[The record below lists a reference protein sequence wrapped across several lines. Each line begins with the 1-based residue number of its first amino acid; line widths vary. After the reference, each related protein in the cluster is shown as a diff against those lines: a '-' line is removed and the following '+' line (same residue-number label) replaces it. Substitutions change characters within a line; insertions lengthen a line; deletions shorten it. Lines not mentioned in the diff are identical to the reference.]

1 MKKTLVVSIFGI
13 AACLLMAF
21 VLFAKKNITPAPVQR
36 PASAWKL
43 EKSKAW
49 VTGRIALDSGYA
61 KSVTLT
67 APTLSLSGMFH
78 TELAYLNED
87 DGTFMLETDI
97 YGPQRER
104 LIYSGNGIPVYLEP
118 GDTLHVE
125 FASSDFMKNSDGK
138 FSSVRYSGPN
148 AAVNADLLAFA
159 VYRKNGGY
167 GVYRNAKTVA
177 SFKAG
182 MDSLYST
189 YRDELLAF
197 AAGRK
202 CDPRFFDLADRQIS
216 VIKDGNTWYALDV
229 VPNGLIPAKEAPVL
243 FAGSESSLDDRN
255 FIFTSHLTPDAQG
268 WKGYMQAPCHTPWRT
283 VTVSDDAR
291 DILASKLILNL
302 NEPCAYDDTSW
313 IKPVKYMGVW
323 WEMITGKS
331 DWAYTRDVPSV
342 QLGVTDYARCRPSGR
357 HGAENENVKRYI
369 DFAAAHGFD
378 QLLVEGWNVGW
389 EDWFGHTKDYVF
401 DFVTPYPDFDIAALN
416 EYAHGKGIRLMMHH
430 ETSASVRNYERH
442 MEAAYRLMDKYGYNS
457 VKSGYVGDILPRGEH
472 HYGQWM
478 NNHYLYAV
486 RRAADHKIM
495 VNAHEAVRPTGLCR
509 TYPNLIGNESARG
522 TEYQAFG
529 GSKPHHVT
537 ILPFTRLQGGPMDYT
552 PGIFVMDVAEVN
564 PGNHSH
570 VNATLANQL
579 ALYVTMYSPLQM
591 AADLPE
597 HYEKYMD
604 AFRFIEDVALDWEES
619 RYLLAEPGDYIV
631 VARKAKDTGEW
642 FVGGV
647 TDENRRTVTLP
658 FDYLDPGKEY
668 VATLYAD
675 APDADYQTNPQA
687 YVIRTGKVRQR
698 TELDVEMARGGGFA
712 ISIREATDADRKLCK
727 LK

>member
-49 VTGRIALDSGYA
+49 ITGRVALDSGYA

-78 TELAYLNED
+78 TELAYLNES
-87 DGTFMLETDI
+87 DGTFTLEAEI

-255 FIFTSHLTPDAQG
+255 FIYLQSYLYYLHQLAPVSIWGADTVGMTDAEKIRVIRNHFDTLLSRYPAGLSRDAMLLIALQRRYKNKEYRKALSDVFAATDRYLQSPVMREA
-268 WKGYMQAPCHTPWRT
+268 WAEFVAPYQAAAAPKRNVYKLELRPTEQFIAELFAPYRGSGKVLYVDLWGLGCGPCREEMPYSVGLHKKLEGKPVEFVYICLGGEQKFFERDIVKLGIAGTGKNILL
-283 VTVSDDAR
+283 SDDEGR
-291 DILASKLILNL
+291 ILMHYFGFSGT
-302 NEPCAYDDTSW
+302 PHYW
-313 IKPVKYMGVW
+313 IIGENGDFVS
-323 WEMITGKS
+323 ESAT
-331 DWAYTRDVPSV
+331 
-342 QLGVTDYARCRPSGR
+342 RPSDP
-357 HGAENENVKRYI
+357 KTY
-369 DFAAAHGFD
+369 
-378 QLLVEGWNVGW
+378 
-389 EDWFGHTKDYVF
+389 
-401 DFVTPYPDFDIAALN
+401 
-416 EYAHGKGIRLMMHH
+416 
-430 ETSASVRNYERH
+430 ET
-442 MEAAYRLMDKYGYNS
+442 L
-457 VKSGYVGDILPRGEH
+457 
-472 HYGQWM
+472 
-478 NNHYLYAV
+478 
-486 RRAADHKIM
+486 
-495 VNAHEAVRPTGLCR
+495 
-509 TYPNLIGNESARG
+509 
-522 TEYQAFG
+522 
-529 GSKPHHVT
+529 
-537 ILPFTRLQGGPMDYT
+537 
-552 PGIFVMDVAEVN
+552 
-564 PGNHSH
+564 
-570 VNATLANQL
+570 
-579 ALYVTMYSPLQM
+579 
-591 AADLPE
+591 
-597 HYEKYMD
+597 
-604 AFRFIEDVALDWEES
+604 
-619 RYLLAEPGDYIV
+619 
-631 VARKAKDTGEW
+631 
-642 FVGGV
+642 
-647 TDENRRTVTLP
+647 
-658 FDYLDPGKEY
+658 
-668 VATLYAD
+668 
-675 APDADYQTNPQA
+675 
-687 YVIRTGKVRQR
+687 
-698 TELDVEMARGGGFA
+698 
-712 ISIREATDADRKLCK
+712 RKLTEK
-727 LK
+727 

>member
-1 MKKTLVVSIFGI
+1 MKKHIIINVGRQLGSGGRIIGNRIAEDFNIKFYDKELLDLAAKESGFNKKFFERNDEHKGFLKVLFSSFAPIFG
-13 AACLLMAF
+13 
-21 VLFAKKNITPAPVQR
+21 
-36 PASAWKL
+36 
-43 EKSKAW
+43 
-49 VTGRIALDSGYA
+49 
-61 KSVTLT
+61 
-67 APTLSLSGMFH
+67 
-78 TELAYLNED
+78 
-87 DGTFMLETDI
+87 
-97 YGPQRER
+97 
-104 LIYSGNGIPVYLEP
+104 
-118 GDTLHVE
+118 
-125 FASSDFMKNSDGK
+125 NSDPYANQLSDESLFK
-138 FSSVRYSGPN
+138 FQSDAIRK
-148 AAVNADLLAFA
+148 AA
-159 VYRKNGGY
+159 
-167 GVYRNAKTVA
+167 
-177 SFKAG
+177 
-182 MDSLYST
+182 
-189 YRDELLAF
+189 E
-197 AAGRK
+197 
-202 CDPRFFDLADRQIS
+202 
-216 VIKDGNTWYALDV
+216 
-229 VPNGLIPAKEAPVL
+229 
-243 FAGSESSLDDRN
+243 
-255 FIFTSHLTPDAQG
+255 
-268 WKGYMQAPCHTPWRT
+268 
-283 VTVSDDAR
+283 
-291 DILASKLILNL
+291 
-302 NEPCAYDDTSW
+302 
-313 IKPVKYMGVW
+313 
-323 WEMITGKS
+323 
-331 DWAYTRDVPSV
+331 
-342 QLGVTDYARCRPSGR
+342 
-357 HGAENENVKRYI
+357 
-369 DFAAAHGFD
+369 
-378 QLLVEGWNVGW
+378 
-389 EDWFGHTKDYVF
+389 
-401 DFVTPYPDFDIAALN
+401 
-416 EYAHGKGIRLMMHH
+416 
-430 ETSASVRNYERH
+430 
-442 MEAAYRLMDKYGYNS
+442 
-457 VKSGYVGDILPRGEH
+457 
-472 HYGQWM
+472 
-478 NNHYLYAV
+478 
-486 RRAADHKIM
+486 HKIM

-687 YVIRTGKVRQR
+687 YVIRTGKVGQR